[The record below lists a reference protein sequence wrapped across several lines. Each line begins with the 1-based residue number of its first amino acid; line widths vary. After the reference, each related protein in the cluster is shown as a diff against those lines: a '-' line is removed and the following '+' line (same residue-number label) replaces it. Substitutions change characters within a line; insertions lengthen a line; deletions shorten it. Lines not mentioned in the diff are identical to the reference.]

1 MKNDIE
7 QSIRTKHNLQKLP
20 VNVKHK
26 THLKCQKN
34 IFVHQ
39 DPEVKTFKIPFLFL
53 KDPRNET
60 LKVSGSCG
68 FNCQFVCFCSF
79 FFFLLKV
86 KTPTATCYEK
96 LQFLFWS
103 VFILLKPQ
111 DKFREGENAFEFLFC
126 VEGKGGED
134 RGVPPPPQAPWG
146 HQKEMGIAPKAASS
160 SFVITCTRQT
170 RERESTEH

>member
-7 QSIRTKHNLQKLP
+7 QSIRTRHNLQKLP

-34 IFVHQ
+34 ISVHQ

-134 RGVPPPPQAPWG
+134 RGVPPPQAPWG

-160 SFVITCTRQT
+160 SFVITCTGQT